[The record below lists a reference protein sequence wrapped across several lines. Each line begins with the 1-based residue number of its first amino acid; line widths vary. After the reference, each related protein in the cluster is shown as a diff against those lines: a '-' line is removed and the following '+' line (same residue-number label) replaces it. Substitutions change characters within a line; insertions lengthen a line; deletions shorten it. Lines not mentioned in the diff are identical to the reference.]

1 MTKLATRSEK
11 LSNVLAW
18 EFAPEEGYC
27 RSTATVTVE
36 AGMDV
41 GAVVVLAA
49 GKYVWVEQADVAT
62 LADDVRIVIDVNVNT
77 TAAGDASLTLLGSET
92 AITPAFVNKAGLK
105 FKDTLSAGEINTVVA
120 KLNTRGI
127 RTTVRV

>member
-18 EFAPEEGYC
+18 ELAPETGYC

-41 GAVVVLAA
+41 GAVVVLSG
-49 GKYVWVEQADVAT
+49 GKYVWVEKADVAT
-62 LADDVRIVIDVNVNT
+62 LGDDVRIVIDVTVNT
-77 TAAGDASLTLLGSET
+77 KSAGDASLTLLGSET
-92 AITPAFVNKAGLK
+92 AITPAQVNRAGLK
-105 FKDTLSAGEINTVVA
+105 FKDALTSGEIDTVVG
-120 KLNTRGI
+120 KLNARGI
-127 RTTVRV
+127 RTKVRV

>member
-18 EFAPEEGYC
+18 ELAPETGYC

-41 GAVVVLAA
+41 GAVVVLSG
-49 GKYVWVEQADVAT
+49 GKYVWVKKADVAT
-62 LADDVRIVIDVNVNT
+62 LGDDVRIVIDVTVNT
-77 TAAGDASLTLLGSET
+77 KSAGDASLTLLGSGT
-92 AITPAFVNKAGLK
+92 AITHAQVNRAGLK
-105 FKDTLSAGEINTVVA
+105 FKDTLTSGEIDTVVG
-120 KLNTRGI
+120 KLNARGI
-127 RTTVRV
+127 RTKVRV

>member
-18 EFAPEEGYC
+18 ELAPETGYC

-41 GAVVVLAA
+41 GAVVVLSG
-49 GKYVWVEQADVAT
+49 GKYVWVRAADVAT
-62 LADDVRIVIDVNVNT
+62 LGADVRIVIDVNTNVKT
-77 TAAGDASLTLLGSET
+77 AGDHSLTLLGSET
-92 AITPAFVNKAGLK
+92 AITPAQVNRAGLK
-105 FKDTLSAGEINTVVA
+105 FKDALTSGQIDTVVG
-120 KLNTRGI
+120 KLNARGI
-127 RTTVRV
+127 RTKVRV

>member
-18 EFAPEEGYC
+18 ELAPETGYC

-49 GKYVWVEQADVAT
+49 GKYVWVKKADIAT
-62 LADDVRIVIDVNVNT
+62 LGGDVRIVIDVDVNT
-77 TAAGDASLTLLGSET
+77 KTAGDHSLTLLGSET
-92 AITPAFVNKAGLK
+92 AITPAQVNRAGLK
-105 FKDTLSAGEINTVVA
+105 FKDALTSGEIDTVVG
-120 KLNTRGI
+120 KLNARGI
-127 RTTVRV
+127 RTKVRV

>member
-18 EFAPEEGYC
+18 ELAPETGYC

-41 GAVVVLAA
+41 GAVVVLSG
-49 GKYVWVEQADVAT
+49 GKYAWVEAADIAT
-62 LADDVRIVIDVNVNT
+62 LGADVRIVIDVNTNVKT
-77 TAAGDASLTLLGSET
+77 AGDHSLTLLGSET
-92 AITPAFVNKAGLK
+92 AITPAQVNRAGLK
-105 FKDTLSAGEINTVVA
+105 FKDALTSGQIDTVVG
-120 KLNTRGI
+120 KLNARGI
-127 RTTVRV
+127 RTKVRV

>member
-18 EFAPEEGYC
+18 ELAPETGYC

-41 GAVVVLAA
+41 GAVVVLSG
-49 GKYVWVEQADVAT
+49 GKYVWVEKADVAT
-62 LADDVRIVIDVNVNT
+62 LGDDVRIVIDVTVNT
-77 TAAGDASLTLLGSET
+77 KSAGDASLTLLGSDT
-92 AITPAFVNKAGLK
+92 AITPAQVNRAGLK
-105 FKDTLSAGEINTVVA
+105 FKDALTSGEIDTVVG
-120 KLNTRGI
+120 KLNARGI
-127 RTTVRV
+127 RTKVRV

>member
-18 EFAPEEGYC
+18 ELAPETGYC

-41 GAVVVLAA
+41 GAVVVLSG
-49 GKYVWVEQADVAT
+49 GKYVWVEAADIAT
-62 LADDVRIVIDVNVNT
+62 LGADVRIVIDVNTNVKT
-77 TAAGDASLTLLGSET
+77 AGDHSLTLLGSET
-92 AITPAFVNKAGLK
+92 AITPAQVNRAGLK
-105 FKDTLSAGEINTVVA
+105 FKDALTSGQIDTVVG
-120 KLNTRGI
+120 KLNARGI
-127 RTTVRV
+127 RTKVRV

>member
-18 EFAPEEGYC
+18 ELAPETGYC

-41 GAVVVLAA
+41 GAVVVLSG
-49 GKYVWVEQADVAT
+49 GKYVWVKAADVAT
-62 LADDVRIVIDVNVNT
+62 LGADVRIVIDADV
-77 TAAGDASLTLLGSET
+77 ASKSAGDASLTLLGSET
-92 AITPAFVNKAGLK
+92 TITPAQVNRAGLK
-105 FKDTLSAGEINTVVA
+105 FKDALTSGQIDTVVG
-120 KLNTRGI
+120 KLNARGI
-127 RTTVRV
+127 RTKVRV